1 MSTAIRFEDP
11 PPRMRSEVYPV
22 GDFPEILALLLDF
35 PGRWAVI
42 RTYDLAGATAAR
54 LAAHNINIAR
64 HSTLRPPVGAYKAVS
79 RTVGGEVRLYA
90 QYVPEGGAL

>member
-11 PPRMRSEVYPV
+11 PPRTRSEVYPA
-22 GDFPEILALLLDF
+22 GDLPETLAQLQES

-42 RTYDLAGATAAR
+42 RTYGLAGAPAAR

-64 HSTLRPPVGAYKAVS
+64 HATLRPPVGAYKSVT
-79 RTVGGEVRLYA
+79 RTVGSEVRLYA
-90 QYVPEGGAL
+90 QYVPEGGVL